1 MYSCEKNGADSV
13 SEKTGQQ
20 TLLGDLEW
28 KNPIEMVD
36 IELFEEYIY
45 YNCIYFKSPEEQAYI
60 SLLRREILKRM

>member
-13 SEKTGQQ
+13 SEKMVQQ

-36 IELFEEYIY
+36 IELFEEYI
-45 YNCIYFKSPEEQAYI
+45 

>member
-1 MYSCEKNGADSV
+1 MV
-13 SEKTGQQ
+13 QQ

-45 YNCIYFKSPEEQAYI
+45 YNCIYFKSPEEQDYI